1 MNPISILLCEDHTML
16 RDGLRSLLEDEEDIK
31 IIGEAANG
39 RLAVKLCQTLKPD
52 VVVMDIRMPLL
63 NGLEATRQILKDAPN
78 TKVLILSASSD
89 PAHLEEL
96 VKLKISGYLL
106 KQTAASSLPSAI
118 RAASKGETVFN
129 PTVARYMQ
137 RLAEDSQLETNRR
150 RTTTQLTTRE
160 TEVLQLVAEGKA
172 NKEMAAELNICMKT
186 VEKHRQNLMDKLNI
200 HETAGLTRY
209 AIDRGLVESE
219 VRVAG

>member
-1 MNPISILLCEDHTML
+1 MNTISILLCEDHTML
-16 RDGLRSLLEDEEDIK
+16 RDGLRSLLSEEEDIK
-31 IIGEAANG
+31 IVGEAANG
-39 RLAVKLCQTLKPD
+39 RLAVKLCQSLKPD

-63 NGLEATRQILKDAPN
+63 NGLEASRQILKELPG
-78 TKVLILSASSD
+78 TRILILSASSD
-89 PAHLEEL
+89 PAHLQEI
-96 VKLKISGYLL
+96 VDLKISGYIL
-106 KQTAASSLPSAI
+106 KQTAASNLPGAI
-118 RAASKGETVFN
+118 RSAHKGETCFN
-129 PTVARYMQ
+129 PTIARHMQ
-137 RLAEDSQLETNRR
+137 RLVEENQLDPGRR
-150 RTTTQLTTRE
+150 KATSLTTRE

-209 AIDRGLVESE
+209 AIDRGFIDSE

>member
-1 MNPISILLCEDHTML
+1 MNTISILLCEDHTML
-16 RDGLRSLLEDEEDIK
+16 RDGLRALLSDEEDIK

-39 RLAVKLCQTLKPD
+39 RLAVKLCQSLKPD

-63 NGLEATRQILKDAPN
+63 NGVEASRQILKELPS
-78 TKVLILSASSD
+78 TKILILSASSD
-89 PAHLEEL
+89 PAHLQEL
-96 VKLKISGYLL
+96 VDLKISGYLL
-106 KQTAASSLPSAI
+106 KQTAASNLPAAI
-118 RAASKGETVFN
+118 RSAHKGETCFN
-129 PTVARYMQ
+129 PTIARHLQ
-137 RLAEDSQLETNRR
+137 RLAEENQLDPGRR
-150 RTTTQLTTRE
+150 RGSQLTTRE

-209 AIDRGLVESE
+209 AIDRGFTDSE

>member
-1 MNPISILLCEDHTML
+1 MNTISILLCEDHTML
-16 RDGLRSLLEDEEDIK
+16 RDGLRSLLSDQEDIK
-31 IIGEAANG
+31 IVGEAANG
-39 RLAVKLCQTLKPD
+39 RLAVKLCQSLKPD

-63 NGLEATRQILKDAPN
+63 NGLEATRQILKEAPN

-96 VKLKISGYLL
+96 VNLKISGYLL
-106 KQTAASSLPSAI
+106 KQTAASSLPAAI
-118 RAASKGETVFN
+118 RSAYKGETCFN

-137 RLAEDSQLETNRR
+137 RLAEVSQMDPSRR
-150 RTTTQLTTRE
+150 KPTQLTTRE

-209 AIDRGLVESE
+209 AIDRGLVDSE